1 MRFFID
7 ISYDGTNYHGWQ
19 IQPNAKTIQDQINKA
34 ISTILN
40 QEINV
45 VGAGRT
51 DTGVHAKQLI
61 AHFDY
66 DKKIDTKKIV
76 HKLNGFLDE
85 DISINEIYRVKS
97 DAHAR
102 FSAIS
107 RTYTYSISKTKDPFS
122 KYSLLINRELNLEQM
137 SKACNYILGEK
148 DYSAFAKLH
157 SDSFTNNCNIYNASW
172 QFNEKSLIFSIRA
185 NRFLRN
191 MVRAIVGTMLE
202 VGDGKLK
209 ANEIDKIILSKD
221 RSKAGFSVP
230 ARGLSLIQVDYPK
243 EIKYEGK

>member
-66 DKKIDTKKIV
+66 EKKIDIKKTI
-76 HKLNGFLDE
+76 HKL
-85 DISINEIYRVKS
+85 
-97 DAHAR
+97 
-102 FSAIS
+102 
-107 RTYTYSISKTKDPFS
+107 
-122 KYSLLINRELNLEQM
+122 
-137 SKACNYILGEK
+137 
-148 DYSAFAKLH
+148 
-157 SDSFTNNCNIYNASW
+157 W
-172 QFNEKSLIFSIRA
+172 
-185 NRFLRN
+185 
-191 MVRAIVGTMLE
+191 
-202 VGDGKLK
+202 
-209 ANEIDKIILSKD
+209 
-221 RSKAGFSVP
+221 
-230 ARGLSLIQVDYPK
+230 
-243 EIKYEGK
+243 

>member
-66 DKKIDTKKIV
+66 DKKIDTKKS
-76 HKLNGFLDE
+76 F
-85 DISINEIYRVKS
+85 IN
-97 DAHAR
+97 
-102 FSAIS
+102 
-107 RTYTYSISKTKDPFS
+107 
-122 KYSLLINRELNLEQM
+122 
-137 SKACNYILGEK
+137 
-148 DYSAFAKLH
+148 
-157 SDSFTNNCNIYNASW
+157 
-172 QFNEKSLIFSIRA
+172 
-185 NRFLRN
+185 
-191 MVRAIVGTMLE
+191 
-202 VGDGKLK
+202 
-209 ANEIDKIILSKD
+209 
-221 RSKAGFSVP
+221 
-230 ARGLSLIQVDYPK
+230 
-243 EIKYEGK
+243 

>member
-66 DKKIDTKKIV
+66 DKKIDTKKI
-76 HKLNGFLDE
+76 N
-85 DISINEIYRVKS
+85 S
-97 DAHAR
+97 
-102 FSAIS
+102 
-107 RTYTYSISKTKDPFS
+107 
-122 KYSLLINRELNLEQM
+122 
-137 SKACNYILGEK
+137 
-148 DYSAFAKLH
+148 
-157 SDSFTNNCNIYNASW
+157 
-172 QFNEKSLIFSIRA
+172 
-185 NRFLRN
+185 
-191 MVRAIVGTMLE
+191 
-202 VGDGKLK
+202 
-209 ANEIDKIILSKD
+209 
-221 RSKAGFSVP
+221 
-230 ARGLSLIQVDYPK
+230 
-243 EIKYEGK
+243 

>member
-66 DKKIDTKKIV
+66 DQKIDTNKIV
-76 HKLNGFLDE
+76 HK
-85 DISINEIYRVKS
+85 
-97 DAHAR
+97 
-102 FSAIS
+102 
-107 RTYTYSISKTKDPFS
+107 
-122 KYSLLINRELNLEQM
+122 
-137 SKACNYILGEK
+137 
-148 DYSAFAKLH
+148 
-157 SDSFTNNCNIYNASW
+157 
-172 QFNEKSLIFSIRA
+172 
-185 NRFLRN
+185 
-191 MVRAIVGTMLE
+191 
-202 VGDGKLK
+202 
-209 ANEIDKIILSKD
+209 
-221 RSKAGFSVP
+221 
-230 ARGLSLIQVDYPK
+230 
-243 EIKYEGK
+243 